1 MTFKG
6 QGACGTVSRGAVF
19 LNQHRYI
26 LCILA
31 LVFGLVLTFLGGVY
45 FDVIIP
51 VTGFVLASTITGAI
65 IFAVGKYEQTSANNW
80 KILGAAILVGVI
92 AAFIISMFI
101 KVSYLVFG
109 FFFGYVIATQSL
121 VLIQSQW
128 LNVILLGQH
137 IGLPNRYGYNLLV
150 DILLDW

>member
-1 MTFKG
+1 M
-6 QGACGTVSRGAVF
+6 
-19 LNQHRYI
+19 
-26 LCILA
+26 
-31 LVFGLVLTFLGGVY
+31 TFLGGVY

-65 IFAVGKYEQTSANNW
+65 IFAVGKYEQTNANNW

-109 FFFGYVIATQSL
+109 FFFGYIIATQSL